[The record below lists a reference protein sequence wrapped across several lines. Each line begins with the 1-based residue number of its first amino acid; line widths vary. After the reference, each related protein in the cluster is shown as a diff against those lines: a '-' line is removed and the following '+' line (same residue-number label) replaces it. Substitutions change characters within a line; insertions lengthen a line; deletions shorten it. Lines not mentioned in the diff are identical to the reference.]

1 VEKTRQST
9 FLISTKKN
17 IQMEKSDLRKLNID
31 QTNYVTRLS
40 KRYAARKPYAPAV
53 LGIIFSFIPGTVIE
67 ILVKVGDRVTEG
79 DDLIILDAM
88 KMKNRLK
95 SHVSGTVTAININ
108 PGDRVAKGVVLME
121 IK

>member
-1 VEKTRQST
+1 
-9 FLISTKKN
+9 
-17 IQMEKSDLRKLNID
+17 MEKSDLRILNID
-31 QTNYVTRLS
+31 QTHYVTRLS
-40 KRYAARKPYAPAV
+40 KRFAVRKSYSPAV
-53 LGIIFSFIPGTVIE
+53 AGIIFSFIPGTVIE
-67 ILVKVGDRVTEG
+67 ILVKVGDRVTQG

-95 SHVSGTVTAININ
+95 SHVSGTVTAINIS